1 MPVTDKN
8 EPDSGR
14 IVRVAA
20 KGDGITADGRHVAFS
35 APGDVLN
42 TDGGLTRG
50 PHYRDPPCRHFQEC
64 GGCTLQHLD
73 EESYAEFVTERV
85 KYALEGQGI
94 VAGEIFPPRISVRK
108 SRIRASLRATRI
120 GAVLK
125 LGFSGSG
132 SHRIVDLQ
140 QCEILRLELFAVLQP
155 LREWLQPLAR
165 RKHDLNLELTLVDQ
179 GVDLLIRNFEPE
191 TLQQRES
198 LAEFARENALARLSV
213 DGGFGPETQWEPE
226 PVTVTLGGVPVS
238 FPHGGFLQPTLDGRE
253 MLVSMAGEVVSDS
266 RLIADL
272 FAGLGTFA
280 LGLSEG
286 RKIYAAEG
294 SRDAITALK
303 VAANT
308 SKREIF
314 TEHRD
319 LYRRPLS
326 VEELNRFD
334 AVILDP
340 PRAGARDQ
348 IDQLAKS
355 NVKRICYISCNPA
368 SFARDA
374 KTLCNT
380 GYALEKVWPAGQFL
394 WSTHVELVSQFSKS
408 G

>member
-1 MPVTDKN
+1 MSVTDN
-8 EPDSGR
+8 IPPESNL

-35 APGDVLN
+35 APKDLLN
-42 TDGGLTRG
+42 ADGGLTRG
-50 PHYRDPPCRHFQEC
+50 PHYRDPPCSHFQEC

-73 EESYAEFVTERV
+73 DESYAGFVTERV
-85 KYALEGQGI
+85 KYALEGQG
-94 VAGEIFPPRISVRK
+94 VPAGEIFPPRISASK
-108 SRIRASLRATRI
+108 SRIRASMRATKI
-120 GAVLK
+120 GSALK
-125 LGFSGSG
+125 LGFSGTG

-140 QCEILRLELFAVLQP
+140 QCEIMRPELFAVLEP
-155 LREWLQPLAR
+155 LRNWLQPLAR
-165 RKHDLNLELTLVDQ
+165 RKHDLNIDLTLVDQ

-191 TLQQRES
+191 TLQQREE
-198 LAEFARENALARLSV
+198 LAEFARKNNLARLSV

-226 PVTVTLGGVPVS
+226 PVTVTLGGIAVS
-238 FPHGGFLQPTLDGRE
+238 FPHGCFLQPTLDGKETLISTAKSVISDTR
-253 MLVSMAGEVVSDS
+253 LV
-266 RLIADL
+266 ADL

-294 SRDAITALK
+294 SRDAIETLK
-303 VAANT
+303 LAANIN
-308 SKREIF
+308 KRAIF

-319 LYRRPLS
+319 LFRRPLS

-348 IDQLAKS
+348 VSQLAES
-355 NVKRICYISCNPA
+355 DVHRICYVSCNPA

-374 KTLCNT
+374 KTLCDG
-380 GYALEKVWPAGQFL
+380 GYRLEKVWPVGQFL

-408 G
+408 P